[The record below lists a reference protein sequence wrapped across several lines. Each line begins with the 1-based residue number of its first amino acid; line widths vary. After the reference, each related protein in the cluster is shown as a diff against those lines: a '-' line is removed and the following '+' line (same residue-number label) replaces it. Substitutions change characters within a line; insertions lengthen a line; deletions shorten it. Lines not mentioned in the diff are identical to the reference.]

1 MADAML
7 AISAGSN
14 GGENP
19 AGIGACAP
27 VEGVKAEVMTAAY
40 L

>member
-1 MADAML
+1 ML

-14 GGENP
+14 GGEKL
-19 AGIGACAP
+19 AWEGACAP
-27 VEGVKAEVMTAAY
+27 LEEVKAEVMTAAY